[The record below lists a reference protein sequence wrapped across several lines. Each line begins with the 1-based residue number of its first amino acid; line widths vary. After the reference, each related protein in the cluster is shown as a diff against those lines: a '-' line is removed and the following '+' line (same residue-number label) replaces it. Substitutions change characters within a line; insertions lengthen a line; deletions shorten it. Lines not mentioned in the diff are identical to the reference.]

1 LIVGI
6 NGTGRLTVEN
16 GGKVSAPQ
24 VTVGRNTSG
33 SIPVPDT
40 VHLNGGDTPESRGV
54 LETALFSNSL
64 GDIHFDGGVLRATAA
79 QFSFI
84 QPASGRPMQ
93 IGLRGA
99 FIDSNGFAIGLE
111 RPFSGAGGLTKQ
123 GEGTLTL
130 RHLSSSTY
138 FGPTLVEQGTLQLE
152 TRFPTVI
159 RDLLPTGTALIIGN
173 AQDIGAAA
181 FDLNGVNQQIGALG
195 SLGTHMSRA
204 VANTS
209 ATHATLT
216 VNQSVDTTFA
226 GQLAG
231 NLSVTKLGEGT
242 LALTGTNTH
251 TGLTSVDRGT
261 LLVDGSIAGDVTVA
275 AGAVLSGRGSIGR
288 LTVASGG
295 VFSPGASPGILTIA
309 GDLEL
314 AAGSTYLVD
323 LVGTTA
329 GTQYDQTVVMGAVS
343 LADAVL
349 SVNLGFLPA
358 GGDLFAIVLNDGT
371 DPIIG
376 SFLDLAEGATLSASN
391 HLFTISYLGGTGN
404 DVVLRAAAP
413 VPEPATLAATVMG
426 LLLLGWIAR
435 RQGR

>member
-1 LIVGI
+1 
-6 NGTGRLTVEN
+6 
-16 GGKVSAPQ
+16 
-24 VTVGRNTSG
+24 
-33 SIPVPDT
+33 
-40 VHLNGGDTPESRGV
+40 
-54 LETALFSNSL
+54 
-64 GDIHFDGGVLRATAA
+64 
-79 QFSFI
+79 
-84 QPASGRPMQ
+84 
-93 IGLRGA
+93 
-99 FIDSNGFAIGLE
+99 
-111 RPFSGAGGLTKQ
+111 
-123 GEGTLTL
+123 
-130 RHLSSSTY
+130 
-138 FGPTLVEQGTLQLE
+138 
-152 TRFPTVI
+152 
-159 RDLLPTGTALIIGN
+159 
-173 AQDIGAAA
+173 
-181 FDLNGVNQQIGALG
+181 
-195 SLGTHMSRA
+195 
-204 VANTS
+204 
-209 ATHATLT
+209 
-216 VNQSVDTTFA
+216 
-226 GQLAG
+226 
-231 NLSVTKLGEGT
+231 VTKLGEGT

-251 TGLTSVDRGT
+251 TGLTSVDGGT

-323 LVGTTA
+323 LAGTTA

-376 SFLDLAEGATLSASN
+376 SFLGLAEGATLSASN

-413 VPEPATLAATVMG
+413 VPEPATLLATVMG